1 MNLLE
6 QLTELLST
14 DERLVINGKLAKNKI
29 VELGLSLDS
38 TLLKLLLSNPKIKS
52 HFFTDIEGVLIFD
65 KVAFQ
70 RFVNNKSFL
79 PDSFTQ
85 FKNKVGL
92 FSGSQ
97 YLENSSDVVLAWPY
111 KDCVLEGGQTKDSQ
125 QRSEIFWNETLAPEK
140 VDNLLSPKSLIN
152 FKKYNAEGECLDFEI
167 TNSDSFV
174 IKGNNLLSLHSLKE
188 RYSEKIKLIYIDPP
202 YNTGSDTFS
211 YNDSFNHSTWLT
223 FIKNRLEIAKDL
235 LHPKGSIFV
244 HIDDFEDAYL
254 KVLMDEVFESTNFRN
269 KITWKRRGGSA
280 NPTGRL
286 NNVVDYIIWFSKGE
300 EFTFKPPFT
309 INDPNTKKYIKE
321 RFTNIDENGRKFMKS
336 PIQSPNPRPNLMYEY
351 KGYKVPKNGWS
362 ISKEKMEQWDAEGK
376 LCFPEDKNKNINR
389 KIYLDEYKGQPVSSL
404 WTDINVINPM
414 SKERGE
420 FVGGQKPEALL
431 HRIIEMTTDEGD
443 FVLDFFAG
451 SGTTAAT
458 AIKTKRKFI
467 TCEQMEYVD
476 SITIDR
482 LKAAVTGD
490 DSGISKEVNWQGGG
504 SFVYCELAELASKY
518 SDSIE
523 QAKSPEELIAIW
535 EDLKESSNL
544 SYKVDPKTFDKNIQS
559 FNELTLEDQK
569 RFLIEVIDKNQ
580 LYVNYSEIDDEA
592 NGISELD
599 KKYNKQFYGV

>member
-6 QLTELLST
+6 QLTEVLST
-14 DERLVINGKLAKNKI
+14 DERLVIDGKLAKNKI
-29 VELGLSLDS
+29 VELALRLDS
-38 TLLKLLLSNPKIKS
+38 SLLRLLLSHEKIK
-52 HFFTDIEGVLIFD
+52 HYFFTDIEGVLIFD
-65 KVAFQ
+65 KIAFQ

-92 FSGSQ
+92 FTGGQ
-97 YLENSSDVVLAWPY
+97 YLGDDGDVVLAWPY
-111 KDCVLEGGQTKDSQ
+111 KDCILEGGQTKDNE
-125 QRSEIFWNETLAPEK
+125 QRSEVFWNETLAPEQ
-140 VDNLLSPKSLIN
+140 VDNLLAPKSLTN
-152 FKKYNAEGECLDFEI
+152 FKKYDNKGEYSDFKI
-167 TNSDSFV
+167 TDNDSFI
-174 IKGNNLLSLHSLKE
+174 IKGNNLLSLHSIKE
-188 RYSEKIKLIYIDPP
+188 RYREKIKLIYIDPP

-223 FIKNRLEIAKDL
+223 FIRNRLEVAKEL
-235 LHPKGSIFV
+235 LHPNGSIFV

-286 NNVVDYIIWFSKGE
+286 NNVVDYIIWFSKSE
-300 EFTFKPPFT
+300 DFTFKPPFT
-309 INDPNTKKYIKE
+309 INDPHTKKYIKE
-321 RFTNIDENGRKFMKS
+321 RFTNTDENGRKFMKS

-420 FVGGQKPEALL
+420 FVGGQKPESLL
-431 HRIIEMTTDEGD
+431 HRIIEMTTEEGD
-443 FVLDFFAG
+443 IVLDFFAG

-458 AIKTKRKFI
+458 AMKTKRRFI
-467 TCEQMEYVD
+467 TCEQMEYVNT
-476 SITIDR
+476 ITLDR
-482 LKAAVTGD
+482 LKAVVSGD
-490 DSGISKEVNWQGGG
+490 DSGISKEVNWQGGS
-504 SFVYCELAELASKY
+504 SFIYCELAGLASKY
-518 SDSIE
+518 SDCIE
-523 QAKSPEELIAIW
+523 KAASAEELHVVWDEI
-535 EDLKESSNL
+535 KKSSNL
-544 SYKVDPKTFDKNIQS
+544 SYKINPKDFDENVS
-559 FNELTLEDQK
+559 TFNELTFADQQ

-580 LYVNYSEIDDEA
+580 LYINYSEIDDVN
-592 NGISELD
+592 NGMSEQD